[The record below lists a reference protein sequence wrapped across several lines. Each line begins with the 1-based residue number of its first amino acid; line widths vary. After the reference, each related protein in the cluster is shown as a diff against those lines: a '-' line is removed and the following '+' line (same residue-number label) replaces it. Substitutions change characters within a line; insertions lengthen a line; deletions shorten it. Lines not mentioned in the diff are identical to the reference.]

1 MRRRRGLTN
10 RCPIVET
17 VTHNKEKSLMT
28 KWTIQRVPKSV
39 IEKELEFNRDN
50 LLNTFDRFFDDAFRG
65 QFPDLYKGFGI
76 EPFSKAAYPKV
87 NVLAHDDRIEI
98 VAEIAGFQ
106 KEDISIQVEDD
117 VLSIIGKTANQSEQ
131 IDRSVYI
138 LRELKRSS
146 FSRSFRLT
154 TQLNSD
160 KIDATFN
167 NGLLYITIPRKVQ
180 LKENKA
186 KTVVIK

>member
-1 MRRRRGLTN
+1 M
-10 RCPIVET
+10 
-17 VTHNKEKSLMT
+17 
-28 KWTIQRVPKSV
+28 V
-39 IEKELEFNRDN
+39 I
-50 LLNTFDRFFDDAFRG
+50 RFFDDAFRG